1 MIVKLKIFLKQNGKL
16 NMTKFVFTLNQN
28 QVAFADDVYL
38 EIVSFA
44 KQNQEFQVEIKPLKN
59 AKTYQQLKG
68 VHKLCKIYQN
78 YMSESY
84 GQVFSFENAK
94 ESLKYALDY
103 TRLAN
108 DDEAMATALKIKR
121 EKSLEGEKI
130 TKQEFNNLKE
140 GLKQNYRVPKSF
152 AEATLEEMMLLIEK
166 IHELGRNRGWHN
178 LVLTSQEKNEMKK
191 KTNKLTTNN

>member
-16 NMTKFVFTLNQN
+16 TMTKFVFTLDQKPLD
-28 QVAFADDVYL
+28 FAEDVYL
-38 EIVSFA
+38 EIVSLA
-44 KQNQEFQVEIKPLKN
+44 TQNKEFQVEIKPLKN
-59 AKTYQQLKG
+59 AKTYLQLKG
-68 VHKLCKIYQN
+68 IHKLCEIYQS

-84 GQVFSFENAK
+84 GQAFSFENAK
-94 ESLKYALDY
+94 ESLKYAIDY

-108 DDEAMATALKIKR
+108 DDEAMATVLKIKR
-121 EKSLEGEKI
+121 EKSLEGKKI

-178 LVLTSQEKNEMKK
+178 LVLTSEETRQMIKYYNDK
-191 KTNKLTTNN
+191 